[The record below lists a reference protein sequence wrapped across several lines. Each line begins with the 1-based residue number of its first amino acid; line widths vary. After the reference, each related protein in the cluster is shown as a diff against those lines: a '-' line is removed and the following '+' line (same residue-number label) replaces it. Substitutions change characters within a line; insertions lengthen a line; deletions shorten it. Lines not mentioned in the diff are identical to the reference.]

1 MDVVGETAALVALL
15 RVGNRSPKWYS
26 EALLRSGSAR
36 ALLDEELGL
45 LTEMALA
52 EAVAEVEAWEQRQ
65 IKVVSA
71 FDPRFPMKL
80 RGLAGIPPLLFVAGT
95 PIDADER
102 TVAVV
107 GTRQPTVRGTQ
118 MARKLS
124 RRLTAEGYT
133 VVSGLAAGIDT
144 VAHEAALERQG
155 RTIAVIGSGLDHFYP
170 RQNAGLQRRISQQGA
185 VVSQFWPESGPTR
198 GSFPLRNVLMA
209 ALSDACVIVEASAM
223 SGTRILARAAVD
235 MRRTVI
241 LVEDLLEQQW
251 ARELAEHPGVEVA
264 RSVAEIT
271 QVLGRAVFPPAHI

>member
-1 MDVVGETAALVALL
+1 VGETAALVALL

-80 RGLAGIPPLLFVAGT
+80 RGLAGNPLPSCSWPGPRST
-95 PIDADER
+95 PMSGLWP
-102 TVAVV
+102 VV

-124 RRLTAEGYT
+124 RRISLRGLHGGL
-133 VVSGLAAGIDT
+133 GLAAGIRHR
-144 VAHEAALERQG
+144 AHEAALAPGADHRGDRQWP
-155 RTIAVIGSGLDHFYP
+155 DHFYP

-223 SGTRILARAAVD
+223 SGTRILARALRHAPQ
-235 MRRTVI
+235 
-241 LVEDLLEQQW
+241 L
-251 ARELAEHPGVEVA
+251 
-264 RSVAEIT
+264 
-271 QVLGRAVFPPAHI
+271 